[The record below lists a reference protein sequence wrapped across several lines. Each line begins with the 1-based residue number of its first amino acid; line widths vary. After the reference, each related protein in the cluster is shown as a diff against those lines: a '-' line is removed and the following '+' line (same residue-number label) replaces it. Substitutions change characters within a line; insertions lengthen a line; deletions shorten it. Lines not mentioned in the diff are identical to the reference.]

1 LVSRLSFV
9 SFVYCAYDC
18 QDRLRLAVYLES
30 LELFY
35 DEIIKSEKFQEY
47 HKSLK
52 VIHDHVLKSLY
63 VAKTYAISSMKGQF
77 ANEVEN
83 ERFYYQSPTF
93 DEANNIL
100 NDEYRKLKKERNILE
115 HKVDKLENR
124 IYVLEKELGKSHHK
138 HMDANDST
146 NDEVVAIKA
155 LSNLDEA
162 SQYRAIEI
170 ALNRVRRRPEE
181 SKKSIEL
188 TLKYDAESEQGLL
201 GILTSVAEKLPANKV
216 IHATMNVVG
225 NIDENQVKE
234 EMKSSFD
241 NNNNNMH
248 NNNINSG
255 AKYGIW
261 KDKSLK

>member
-1 LVSRLSFV
+1 
-9 SFVYCAYDC
+9 
-18 QDRLRLAVYLES
+18 
-30 LELFY
+30 
-35 DEIIKSEKFQEY
+35 
-47 HKSLK
+47 
-52 VIHDHVLKSLY
+52 
-63 VAKTYAISSMKGQF
+63 M
-77 ANEVEN
+77 
-83 ERFYYQSPTF
+83 
-93 DEANNIL
+93 
-100 NDEYRKLKKERNILE
+100 E

-248 NNNINSG
+248 NDNNNSG

>member
-1 LVSRLSFV
+1 
-9 SFVYCAYDC
+9 
-18 QDRLRLAVYLES
+18 
-30 LELFY
+30 
-35 DEIIKSEKFQEY
+35 
-47 HKSLK
+47 
-52 VIHDHVLKSLY
+52 
-63 VAKTYAISSMKGQF
+63 M
-77 ANEVEN
+77 
-83 ERFYYQSPTF
+83 
-93 DEANNIL
+93 NIPL
-100 NDEYRKLKKERNILE
+100 I
-115 HKVDKLENR
+115 
-124 IYVLEKELGKSHHK
+124 
-138 HMDANDST
+138 
-146 NDEVVAIKA
+146 IKA

-248 NNNINSG
+248 NNNNNSG